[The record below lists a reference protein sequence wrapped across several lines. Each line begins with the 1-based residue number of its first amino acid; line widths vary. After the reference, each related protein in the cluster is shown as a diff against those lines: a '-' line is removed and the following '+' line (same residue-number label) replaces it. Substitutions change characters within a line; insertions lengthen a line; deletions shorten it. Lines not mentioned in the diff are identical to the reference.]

1 MELPSVN
8 SLSLLANCFVRDI
21 VKTCHPWLIPHITP
35 MDILIQ
41 GLIHDTQW
49 TFGEEGSKA
58 WVGAIVE
65 TTSANKT

>member
-41 GLIHDTQW
+41 G
-49 TFGEEGSKA
+49 SKA
-58 WVGAIVE
+58 WVGAIME
-65 TTSANKT
+65 TASANKT